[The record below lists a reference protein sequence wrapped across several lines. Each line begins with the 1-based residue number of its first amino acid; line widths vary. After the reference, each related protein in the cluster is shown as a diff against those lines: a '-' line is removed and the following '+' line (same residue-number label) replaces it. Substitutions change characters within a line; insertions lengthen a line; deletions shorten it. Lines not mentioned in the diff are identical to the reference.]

1 MDYELIFIVAA
12 ILVGVLFVWGHTK
25 AGIAGIVLLLA
36 SALWYRREEGVGF
49 WEAVMLLLPV
59 FGYVSW
65 IAVTATKI
73 ALGPAPT
80 NRK

>member
-12 ILVGVLFVWGHTK
+12 ILVGVLFVWAYTK
-25 AGIAGIVLLLA
+25 VGIAGSVLLLA
-36 SALWYRREEGVGF
+36 SAIWYRRQEDVGF
-49 WEAVMLLLPV
+49 WAAVTLLLPV

-65 IAVTATKI
+65 IAVTAIKI